1 MTDLGPTRAQ
11 RRWRLL
17 RGFAGVAAVVFGLGL
32 VLLVSAVG
40 HCSAF
45 GGRCPAEAPPLFED
59 DVFGSAAMGGFI
71 AFGIPVWLAQP
82 SLRRLRV
89 AVPVGLAAAVII
101 GLIARSAA
109 LG

>member
-1 MTDLGPTRAQ
+1 MTDVEPTRAQ
-11 RRWRLL
+11 RRSRLI
-17 RGFAGVAAVVFGLGL
+17 RGFTGVAAVVFGLGL
-32 VLLVSAVG
+32 VLVVSAVG

-45 GGRCPAEAPPLFED
+45 GGRCPAEAPSLLED

-71 AFGIPVWLAQP
+71 AVGVPIWLAQP
-82 SLRRLRV
+82 SLRRLWV
-89 AVPVGLAAAVII
+89 AVPVGLAIAVII